1 MKLLFLILAAVSL
14 NAEESMFRF
23 SEQYIPAEMKTETKR
38 KICFFPF
45 RNKGVSSGLKYLQEG
60 IPSVLFSHFHI
71 VHFVFDRN
79 PLPESVIYES
89 GPRQKKKND
98 ESEILSSEILEEY
111 NEEKRI
117 PAPEKDPRYIRLEKE
132 MIREVY
138 PPFAESAQEEGK
150 KKGCFYIVTGEFE
163 TAGEDVLKV
172 QAELS
177 ERKNGKTETVN
188 GTVSVRRGL
197 QEMEKISVQLK
208 TKLLAEG
215 AVTVKVDAGV
225 PDAFVYLDGEY
236 AGKTPLE
243 RNDIHPGR
251 HRLKITKEGFITLY
265 KLISPAKNKVSS
277 YNFILVKSEKKAR
290 ISISSDPEG
299 ASAYLGTQFL
309 GETPVKDAEIP
320 VGPNRVRLMKENY
333 VDHFQGVDAKDGSDT
348 RLKVKMKQGDTEKYY
363 KNRLNVFLDYNYF
376 DFALYSLYSSILF
389 YGTYMYAGY
398 RIDVERDKFYAST
411 NYFNLLF
418 MQSSQGGSSSLF
430 SLNQNQQLG
439 LFLLQR
445 KTTDSIARSTS
456 YYNNFQSVGVAGAAS
471 MLIMSGVFYYMG
483 ISSDAFE
490 FGFRPDFRRN
500 GEAVSEMELRFRF

>member
-14 NAEESMFRF
+14 NAEDSMFKF
-23 SEQYIPAEMKTETKR
+23 SEQYIPAQMNPEKKR
-38 KICFFPF
+38 KICFMPF
-45 RNKGVSSGLKYLQEG
+45 RNKGVSPGLKYLQEG
-60 IPSVLFSHFHI
+60 IPSVIFSHFHI

-79 PLPESVIYES
+79 PMPESVIHES
-89 GPRQKKKND
+89 GPRQKKKN
-98 ESEILSSEILEEY
+98 EEAETFSPETLEEF
-111 NEEKRI
+111 NADKKI
-117 PAPEKDPRYIRLEKE
+117 PPPEKDPRYIRLEKE
-132 MIREVY
+132 MLREV
-138 PPFAESAQEEGK
+138 PPPYSESAQEEGK
-150 KKGCFYIVTGEFE
+150 KRGCFYIVTGEFE

-172 QAELS
+172 QAELT

-197 QEMEKISVQLK
+197 QEMEKISSQLK
-208 TKLLAEG
+208 AKLLAEG

-251 HRLKITKEGFITLY
+251 HRLKITKEGFVTLF
-265 KLISPAKNKVSS
+265 KLISPVKNKVSS
-277 YNFILVKSEKKAR
+277 YSFTMAKSEKKAK
-290 ISISSDPEG
+290 ISVSSDPEG

-320 VGPNRVRLMKENY
+320 VGPNRLRLMKENFI
-333 VDHFQGVDAKDGSDT
+333 DHFQGIDAQDGSDL
-348 RLKVKMKQGDTEKYY
+348 RLNVKMKPGDTEKYY

-398 RIDVERDKFYAST
+398 RIDVERDKFYANT

-418 MQSSQGGSSSLF
+418 MQSSQGGSASLF
-430 SLNQNQQLG
+430 SMNQNQQLA
-439 LFLLQR
+439 LFFLQK
-445 KTTDSIARSTS
+445 KTTDSIAASTS
-456 YYNNFQSVGVAGAAS
+456 YYNNFQTVGTVGAAS
-471 MLIMSGVFYYMG
+471 MVILSGVFYYMG

-490 FGFRPDFRRN
+490 FGFKPDLKRN
-500 GEAVSEMELRFRF
+500 EASAEMELKFRF